1 MLLQHPAIPFFRTAP
16 MRRQTNP
23 TATPVPQAA
32 TTAELPPSVHLLNF
46 DVWNARNRTVLLRL
60 AHLVGAG
67 EHPELSAPA
76 RVHLVRWL
84 RQWAGEPLTI
94 DERTLSTVWP
104 VQGGGGSGNHGSTF
118 GGDARGSQRLLDS
131 LVVTLHPLDVR
142 TYLIRFAE

>member
-1 MLLQHPAIPFFRTAP
+1 MLHRRVSGGFPGLDDNSTVSCTSAMMLASPRASARWRHRVSMLLQHPAIPFFRTAP

-84 RQWAGEPLTI
+84 R
-94 DERTLSTVWP
+94 
-104 VQGGGGSGNHGSTF
+104 H
-118 GGDARGSQRLLDS
+118 
-131 LVVTLHPLDVR
+131 
-142 TYLIRFAE
+142 